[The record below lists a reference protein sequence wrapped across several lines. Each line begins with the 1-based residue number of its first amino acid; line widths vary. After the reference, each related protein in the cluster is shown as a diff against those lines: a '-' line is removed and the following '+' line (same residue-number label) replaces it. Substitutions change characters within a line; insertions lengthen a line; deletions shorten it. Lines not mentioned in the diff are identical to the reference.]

1 MTARKSVTA
10 GITVSASKESA
21 AKKTGAKK
29 VPTQKLPV
37 KKTGFKIGLVQK
49 DPPPETGAVQEPGED
64 AALTCKLERLACDP
78 IAIIAAIACDDGADL
93 RLRFYAAKELATY
106 LMVKPRRGTD
116 GPPPMVD
123 VGAIIAGSWSPP
135 SEERGEL

>member
-21 AKKTGAKK
+21 AKKTPAKKTGAKK
-29 VPTQKLPV
+29 VPTKKLPV

-106 LMVKPRRGTD
+106 LMVKPRL
-116 GPPPMVD
+116 PLKPAPMPGSAICWPRCA
-123 VGAIIAGSWSPP
+123 VG
-135 SEERGEL
+135 